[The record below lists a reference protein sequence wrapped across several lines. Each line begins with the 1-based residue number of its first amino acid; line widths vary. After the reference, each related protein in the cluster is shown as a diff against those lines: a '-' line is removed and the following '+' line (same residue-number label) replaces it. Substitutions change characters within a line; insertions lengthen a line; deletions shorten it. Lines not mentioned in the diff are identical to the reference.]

1 MRVKPS
7 ALLLSALVAAG
18 LFASPVL
25 AKNPSAFLCV
35 AGDISYIFAMDAK
48 HPDTADMEISA
59 GETADPDTARTD
71 SLNGYWNAESFFYAR
86 DNLRFFGKDHVAFL
100 EDNGDEPRLCQPYV
114 ESGQNGDLNIAGQSW
129 GGKVRGGPGMTFDQ
143 TDSLTEGQPVKLLR
157 NSGVTFN
164 GYDWFEIQYDGK
176 TGFQWGG
183 ILCTDSADVA
193 GTFSPC
199 SQ

>member
-1 MRVKPS
+1 MSVQPPRL
-7 ALLLSALVAAG
+7 ALALVAAAMLTG
-18 LFASPVL
+18 PAL
-25 AKNPSAFLCV
+25 ADDAAAFVCV
-35 AGDISYIFAMDAK
+35 AGDISYSFAISPAT
-48 HPDTADMEISA
+48 PDQA
-59 GETADPDTARTD
+59 GLEVTVGEMVDPSLARTD
-71 SLNGYWNAESFFYAR
+71 SLPGYWREENFFYEK
-86 DNLRFFGKDHVAFL
+86 DGLRFFGKDHVAFL
-100 EDNGDEPRLCQPYV
+100 EDNGSEPMVCLPDT
-114 ESGQNGDLNIAGQSW
+114 GMNAMGDLNIAGQSW